1 MKTLA
6 KWSIEEYH
14 RMIQTGLLENRSCEL
29 REGEIIEV
37 APEGPLHY
45 TLGDWGASYLSDLLK
60 GRAYVR
66 HVGPITLP
74 RTERSPDIA
83 VVRLPK
89 TQYRERHPSADDIYW
104 LVEIAD
110 STFDT
115 DISEKKQIY
124 ARAGIR
130 EYWVVNVQGKQ
141 LRVFRHPQRGDY
153 LSEEAYSQGTIS
165 PLAFPDLEI
174 SIKRL
179 IQG

>member
-1 MKTLA
+1 METLI
-6 KWSIEEYH
+6 KWSIEDYH
-14 RMIQTGLLENRSCEL
+14 RLIEAGLLATRSCEL

-45 TLGDWGASYLSDLLK
+45 TLGHRGAKYLDSLLK
-60 GRAYVR
+60 GRACVR

-74 RTERSPDIA
+74 RTERAPDIA
-83 VVRLPK
+83 VVKLPED
-89 TQYRERHPSADDIYW
+89 QYRERHPSAGDIYW

-110 STFDT
+110 SSFEA

-124 ARAGIR
+124 ARAGIQ
-130 EYWVVNVQGKQ
+130 EYWVVKVRGGQ
-141 LRVFRHPQRGDY
+141 LRVFRQPRGGDY
-153 LSEEAYSQGTIS
+153 LKQEAYSQGTIS

-174 SIKRL
+174 SIQRL